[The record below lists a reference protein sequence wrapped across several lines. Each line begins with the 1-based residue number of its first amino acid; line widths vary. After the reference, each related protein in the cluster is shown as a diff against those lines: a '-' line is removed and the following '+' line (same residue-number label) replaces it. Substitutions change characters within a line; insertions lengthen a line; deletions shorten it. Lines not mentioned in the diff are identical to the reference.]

1 MHWMPSALTKFPLCS
16 RLFHRIGKN
25 NVSDMVISKVKED
38 FLIALLSMYP
48 TSFETP
54 TQYTTV
60 PISIFEI
67 LKFNRI

>member
-1 MHWMPSALTKFPLCS
+1 
-16 RLFHRIGKN
+16 
-25 NVSDMVISKVKED
+25 MVISKVKED